1 MSPEQIDQA
10 AKLLV
15 NARRQHQKIRLPD
28 TCRPKN
34 EDEAY
39 AIQQAV
45 TDRLTLPLIGWKIG
59 AASNAVAAAEGA
71 AQAVSGRLF
80 TPHVR
85 RSPAIMGD
93 HLFTSFRNCE
103 VEFVFRIGRELPVRT
118 GSYTKEQVAD
128 AVDAIYPAIE
138 IGDSRLIDRATAG
151 MLAVCADNAGG
162 TELVLGDEISAWHHL
177 DLANHRGVLWINDQ
191 EVAHGYG
198 REVMDD
204 PLNSLVWLVDQQ
216 MGWGHSVPAGSL
228 VATGTCTGINIAQSG
243 DAVTANFGVLGKVQI
258 KFEG

>member
-10 AKLLV
+10 ARLLV

-39 AIQQAV
+39 AVQQAV
-45 TDRLTLPLIGWKIG
+45 TDRLTLPLIGWKIA
-59 AASNAVAAAEGA
+59 AASKAVAAAEGA

-80 TPHVR
+80 APHVR

-118 GSYTKEQVAD
+118 GSYTKKQVAD
-128 AVDAIYPAIE
+128 AVDAICPAVE
-138 IGDSRLIDRATAG
+138 IGDSRLIDRARLQGCLPSVRTMPAAPNWFWV
-151 MLAVCADNAGG
+151 MKY
-162 TELVLGDEISAWHHL
+162 
-177 DLANHRGVLWINDQ
+177 Q
-191 EVAHGYG
+191 HG
-198 REVMDD
+198 
-204 PLNSLVWLVDQQ
+204 
-216 MGWGHSVPAGSL
+216 
-228 VATGTCTGINIAQSG
+228 NIW
-243 DAVTANFGVLGKVQI
+243 T
-258 KFEG
+258 

>member
-1 MSPEQIDQA
+1 MSPEQIDQT

-59 AASNAVAAAEGA
+59 AASKAVAAAEGA
-71 AQAVSGRLF
+71 AQAASGRLF

-93 HLFTSFRNCE
+93 HL
-103 VEFVFRIGRELPVRT
+103 
-118 GSYTKEQVAD
+118 
-128 AVDAIYPAIE
+128 
-138 IGDSRLIDRATAG
+138 
-151 MLAVCADNAGG
+151 
-162 TELVLGDEISAWHHL
+162 
-177 DLANHRGVLWINDQ
+177 
-191 EVAHGYG
+191 
-198 REVMDD
+198 
-204 PLNSLVWLVDQQ
+204 
-216 MGWGHSVPAGSL
+216 
-228 VATGTCTGINIAQSG
+228 
-243 DAVTANFGVLGKVQI
+243 
-258 KFEG
+258 